1 MRTACWLPIREAA
14 MRVAISDEAI
24 DFATG
29 GAFNLSIEASAMYA
43 TPIPIPELTLEAV
56 TTAEE
61 ILVRCSGRITWRTS
75 TVLHITVRS
84 LMPETKCVVLDLT
97 DVNDIDSFGLGA
109 LVGVYLSAKRRHCEL
124 KVISPEQRVQEL
136 IRITKLP
143 FDGRGGNWF
152 EGYWL

>member
-1 MRTACWLPIREAA
+1 
-14 MRVAISDEAI
+14 
-24 DFATG
+24 
-29 GAFNLSIEASAMYA
+29 MYA

-75 TVLHITVRS
+75 TALHVKVRS

-109 LVGVYLSAKRRHCEL
+109 LVGVYLSAKRSHCEL

-143 FDGRGGNWF
+143 FDGRGGNWV
-152 EGYWL
+152 